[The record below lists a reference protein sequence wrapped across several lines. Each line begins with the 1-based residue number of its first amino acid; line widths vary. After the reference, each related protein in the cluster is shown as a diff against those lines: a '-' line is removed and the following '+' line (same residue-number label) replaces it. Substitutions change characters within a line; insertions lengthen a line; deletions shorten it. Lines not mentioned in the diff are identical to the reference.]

1 MKHLH
6 ASQLCTALKKVK
18 LSGIETTDAYNIV
31 TTIVNCS
38 EVVEKIQKMAQATVD
53 GLKGKEDANLQE
65 KINKVLNPFL
75 DQELKVDVISKATI
89 DELMKQSDLKADDI
103 ALIYQYMYNI
113 KKQ

>member
-18 LSGIETTDAYNIV
+18 LTGIETADAYTIV
-31 TTIVNCS
+31 TTIIACS
-38 EVVEKIQKMAQATVD
+38 DVVEKIQKMVQTTAE
-53 GLKGKEDANLQE
+53 GLKGKEDADLQAE
-65 KINKVLNPFL
+65 INKVLNPFL